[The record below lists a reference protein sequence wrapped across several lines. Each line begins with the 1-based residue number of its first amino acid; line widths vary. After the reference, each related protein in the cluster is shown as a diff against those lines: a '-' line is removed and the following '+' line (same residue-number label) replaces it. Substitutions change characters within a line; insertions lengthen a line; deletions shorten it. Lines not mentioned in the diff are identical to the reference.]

1 MSIAKEIIHGLT
13 PDYDRVIKEG
23 YTLDDIDEYG
33 FTPLI
38 ESVICRRLPV
48 TLALL
53 QRRVN
58 VDEPDILKRTAL
70 HWAIDLGLIE
80 FAQLLLKNGADPNS
94 YDDNALSPLVYPI
107 LRGQHELKHLLYQ
120 HGAKLD
126 FALDFIHGKL
136 LGHRFELK
144 GRTEI
149 LAPNHVFVELNYE
162 GFILEFTV
170 AMLKDSLRRFMSSY
184 STRHL
189 RSQFKYMNPVLDGL
203 ITAEALLRYQ
213 HVQFLSYEDKTAI
226 SNLIKRT
233 PLLIL
238 PAASRGHAMCFLRLN
253 DWWVKIDR
261 GENSLREGSAN
272 IYQMTRSDAFN
283 LDFVLEFLYK
293 RHPREYFHED
303 IHRQLG
309 LKPLYRLPLTSQ
321 IAGNCSWANMQGVVA
336 LGYALQQLEQRGSF
350 FGDDAMVFYSN
361 WIEWDQERALDDCIQ
376 RFYMVDK
383 LRKMTMASMLGAV
396 LFQACDAQNPKDVR
410 RAEKIL
416 PVLLLPEYY
425 FILESYLTH
434 YCVKRLTPR
443 GNNLLKL
450 LDDCG
455 VSTGIEVTPIATG
468 LDSRGKEKRN

>member
-13 PDYDRVIKEG
+13 PNYDRVIGEG

-38 ESVICRRLPV
+38 ESVICRRLSV
-48 TLALL
+48 ALEL
-53 QRRVN
+53 IERRIN

-70 HWAIDLGLIE
+70 HWAVDLGLFD
-80 FAQLLLKNGADPNS
+80 FAELLLKNGANPNR

-107 LRGQHELKHLLYQ
+107 LRGQHELKHLLYRY
-120 HGAKLD
+120 GAKLD

-149 LAPNHVFVELNYE
+149 LAPDHSFIELNYE

-170 AMLKDSLRRFMSSY
+170 AILKDSIRRFMSSY

-189 RSQFKYMNPVLDGL
+189 RSKFKYMTPVLDGL
-203 ITAEALLRYQ
+203 IVAEELLRYQ
-213 HVQFLSYEDKTAI
+213 HVQVLSKEDKTLIA
-226 SNLIKRT
+226 NLIKKT
-233 PLLIL
+233 PMLIL
-238 PAASRGHAMCFLRLN
+238 PAASRGHAMCFVRLN

-261 GENSLREGSAN
+261 GENSLQEGSAN
-272 IYQMTRSDAFN
+272 IYQMTNPNAFG
-283 LDFVLEFLYK
+283 LDFILDFLYK
-293 RHPREYFHED
+293 RHPREYFHQEVNR
-303 IHRQLG
+303 ILG
-309 LKPLYRLPLTSQ
+309 LKPMYRVPLTAQ

-336 LGYALQQLEQRGSF
+336 VGYALQQLEQRGSF
-350 FGDDAMVFYSN
+350 FSDDAMVFYSN
-361 WIEWDQERALDDCIQ
+361 WINWDQERALDDCIQ
-376 RFYMVDK
+376 RFYIVDK

-396 LFQACDAQNPKDVR
+396 LFQSCDAQNPSHVK

-416 PVLLLPEYY
+416 SILTLPEYD

-455 VSTGIEVTPIATG
+455 IPSGIEVAPIATG
-468 LDSRGKEKRN
+468 LPPREDGKK